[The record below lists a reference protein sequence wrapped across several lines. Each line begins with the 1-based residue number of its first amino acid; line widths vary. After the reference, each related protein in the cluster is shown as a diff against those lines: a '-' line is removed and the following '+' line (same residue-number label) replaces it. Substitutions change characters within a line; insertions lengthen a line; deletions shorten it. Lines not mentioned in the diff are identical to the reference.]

1 MPLLRRDSYL
11 VSLRTSRWRWFWALT
26 GTVLVGLGYFGA
38 VSGLAELTGLLQPT
52 SATGDEDDNVASPV
66 ATNDEIRLLVPGEL
80 DTYAILI
87 AAFLPLALVSI
98 GVYRIWHGRRWG
110 DWPFRRGRA
119 GALKDFSRAAIAFL
133 FVVSTGYAVAAL
145 LHPDRFAVV
154 GRTASHLP
162 WLVLGC
168 LVIFVQAFAEEV
180 AFKGYL
186 YRVWGAVFPYR
197 WPLVI
202 VLSLAFTA
210 LHWDNA
216 DFARDRGMA
225 TVQFMVGSAISYWLY
240 MRTRSLAAPTGLHWA
255 NNVFAM
261 LILASAPGEFGVS
274 AYATYT
280 DPVLAAGRSNLTDL
294 ESWTALILGNAA
306 FLALVGLRASPLYVP
321 PYESVDAPERP
332 RGPIAQPP
340 ATA

>member
-1 MPLLRRDSYL
+1 MPLLRRDAYL
-11 VSLRTSRWRWFWALT
+11 LSLRTGRWRWYWALV
-26 GTVLVGLGYFGA
+26 GTVLVGVGYVTA
-38 VSGLAELTGLLQPT
+38 LSGLAKLTGLMQST
-52 SATGDEDDNVASPV
+52 AATGDKTDNVTSA
-66 ATNDEIRLLVPGEL
+66 AGTDEDLRLLVPGDL
-80 DTYAILI
+80 DTYVILI
-87 AAFLPLALVSI
+87 AAFLPLTLVSI

-119 GALKDFSRAAIAFL
+119 GALKDFSRSAIAFL
-133 FVVSTGYAVAAL
+133 VVVSGGYAMAAL

-154 GRTASHLP
+154 DRTAAHIP

-202 VLSLAFTA
+202 ALSLAFTA
-210 LHWDNA
+210 LHWDNT

-225 TVQFMVGSAISYWLY
+225 IVQFMVGSAISYWLY

-294 ESWTALILGNAA
+294 EAWTALILGNAT

-321 PYESVDAPERP
+321 PYESVDASEPPPPSSQDR
-332 RGPIAQPP
+332 P